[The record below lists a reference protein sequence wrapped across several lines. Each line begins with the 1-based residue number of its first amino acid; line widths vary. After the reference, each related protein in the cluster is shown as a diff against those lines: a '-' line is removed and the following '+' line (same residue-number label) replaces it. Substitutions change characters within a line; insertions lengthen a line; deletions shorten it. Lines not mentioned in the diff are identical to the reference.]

1 MKIGLLGTSPA
12 ILILANHFSDKGC
25 DITIFETS
33 KKIGG
38 AWAYYKFKDHYIS
51 TQTNVLVPGTKLEE
65 KNIPTLNKYFKNKL
79 SVKIHSNNLKF
90 EPIGYLAKKN
100 YEYELNYLYQKIKKN
115 KKIKFKRKFVKN
127 LKTSK
132 SGVVVNNKEKFNKF
146 FLPTFAGVK
155 KIVKFN
161 KVYKIDPRVIVSQH
175 LLLIAKKINV
185 KKTLSYSENF
195 DDNFDRMQKKK
206 LGKFEVFTARVRKDK
221 KGKNIL
227 NLIMNSKLLSSK
239 KDLIR
244 IVKTKYKNYFRDN
257 EEREKLKKICKN
269 TNIEYVDTGALA
281 EAFFIINKK
290 FKLIKIKKT

>member
-12 ILILANHFSDKGC
+12 ILILANYFYDKDC

-38 AWAYYKFKDHYIS
+38 AWAYYKYKEHYIS

-65 KNIPTLNKYFKNKL
+65 KNIPALNKYFKNKL
-79 SVKIHSNNLKF
+79 SVKIHPNNLKF
-90 EPIGYLAKKN
+90 EPIGYLAKNN

-115 KKIKFKRKFVKN
+115 KKIKFKRNFVKN
-127 LKTSK
+127 LKTSE

-155 KIVKFN
+155 RIEKFN

-185 KKTLSYSENF
+185 QKTLSYSENF
-195 DDNFDRMQKKK
+195 DDNFDRIQKKN

-227 NLIMNSKLLSSK
+227 NLIMSSKLLSSK
-239 KDLIR
+239 KDIIR
-244 IVKTKYKNYFRDN
+244 IVKTKYKNYYRDN
-257 EEREKLKKICKN
+257 QEREKLKKICKN
-269 TNIEYVDTGALA
+269 TNIEYVDTSALA

-290 FKLIKIKKT
+290 LKLIKTKKN